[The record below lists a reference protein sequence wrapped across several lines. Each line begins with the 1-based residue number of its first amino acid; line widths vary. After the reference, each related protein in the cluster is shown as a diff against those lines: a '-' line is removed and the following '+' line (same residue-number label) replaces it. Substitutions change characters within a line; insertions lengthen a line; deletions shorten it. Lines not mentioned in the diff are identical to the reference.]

1 MSMYFEVRR
10 RICTGRPPMSDA
22 EIIEE
27 LEDEINEYRNK
38 IVRLETEIGMRK
50 EDYRKLSIEKA
61 ELDKENEALTAKV
74 DSLSEELKKLKEE
87 NEKLKADKKVIIIN
101 SDTYMAGRME
111 ENEHLRQTLDE
122 ILSVPSKK
130 TEIRLHTG
138 VDGTR
143 MMEWR
148 INGGTWID
156 D

>member
-74 DSLSEELKKLKEE
+74 DSLSEELKKLKE
-87 NEKLKADKKVIIIN
+87 DKKILIIN
-101 SDTYMAGRME
+101 SDTLMKGRTNGKHM
-111 ENEHLRQTLDE
+111 HQMIDE
-122 ILSVPSKK
+122 ILSIPANRTVIRIYADSDRVPTMSW
-130 TEIRLHTG
+130 E
-138 VDGTR
+138 V
-143 MMEWR
+143 
-148 INGGTWID
+148 NGHPYND

>member
-1 MSMYFEVRR
+1 MSRYLEVRR

-38 IVRLETEIGMRK
+38 IFRLETEIVMRK
-50 EDYRKLSIEKA
+50 DDYRKLSIEKA

-101 SDTYMAGRME
+101 SDTYMAGRTNGKHM
-111 ENEHLRQTLDE
+111 HQMIDE
-122 ILSVPSKK
+122 ILSIPANRTVIRIYADSDRVPTMSW
-130 TEIRLHTG
+130 E
-138 VDGTR
+138 V
-143 MMEWR
+143 
-148 INGGTWID
+148 NGHPYND

>member
-1 MSMYFEVRR
+1 MSRYYEVRK
-10 RICTGRPPMSDA
+10 RISTEKSPLSDA
-22 EIIEE
+22 EIIES
-27 LEDEINEYRNK
+27 LDREIEEYRDK
-38 IVRLETEIGMRK
+38 IVRMEDIKRKHDLTEFLMSEEMR
-50 EDYRKLSIEKA
+50 
-61 ELDKENEALTAKV
+61 ALKNKNKG
-74 DSLSEELKKLKEE
+74 LSEELKKLKEE
-87 NEKLKADKKVIIIN
+87 NDKLKADKKVILIN

-143 MMEWR
+143 TMEWR